1 MLTKSLK
8 LIKLAR
14 EGKGPSLLEI
24 KSYRYKGHSKSDNRV
39 YRTREEEQNW
49 MKKDGINILKN
60 KLIKLGLKKE
70 IQEIEEEVKKTIIDA
85 EKIAIDAE
93 YSTDYISNVR

>member
-1 MLTKSLK
+1 
-8 LIKLAR
+8 
-14 EGKGPSLLEI
+14 
-24 KSYRYKGHSKSDNRV
+24 
-39 YRTREEEQNW
+39 